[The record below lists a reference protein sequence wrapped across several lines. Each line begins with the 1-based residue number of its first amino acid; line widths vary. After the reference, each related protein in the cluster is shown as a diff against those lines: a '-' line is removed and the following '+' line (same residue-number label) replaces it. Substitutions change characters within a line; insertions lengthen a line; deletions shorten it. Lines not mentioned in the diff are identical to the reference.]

1 MIQTRAKKFEQKV
14 QKRIETLP
22 WWAVLLLG
30 IAAALIGIFLL
41 VSPKATATQI
51 FQLLGLF
58 FLIAGVLSLF
68 GLLRDRRNWG
78 WKVFAGVLGIIVGL
92 VFLFEPTA
100 AAYLGSAIVVWFL
113 GTAAI
118 LVGIAL
124 IIQGVAYA
132 GWGHTVLGIV
142 ALIFGILVIL
152 LAALGALT
160 MPWVFG
166 VLALV
171 GGVLLV
177 VDSIRMARGKAIDKG

>member
-1 MIQTRAKKFEQKV
+1 MIQTRAKKLEQRV
-14 QKRIETLP
+14 QQRIEALP

-30 IAAALIGIFLL
+30 IAAALIGCFLL
-41 VSPKATATQI
+41 VSPKATATDI
-51 FQLLGLF
+51 FRLLGLF
-58 FLIAGVLSLF
+58 FVVAGAQSMI
-68 GLLRDRRNWG
+68 GLVRDRRNWG
-78 WKVFAGVLGIIVGL
+78 WKVFAGVLGIIAGL

-100 AAYLGSAIVVWFL
+100 SAYLGSAIVVWFL

-124 IIQGVAYA
+124 IIQGIAYA

-166 VLALV
+166 LLAVV
-171 GGVLLV
+171 GGIFLV
-177 VDSIRMARGKAIDKG
+177 VDAVRMRRAQGH